1 VGQDRADFYQAFF
14 GGLKCLK
21 LQQKVFK
28 CLDRGGDKM
37 KINVQELKGKSVEE
51 IEQILTEKLT
61 PEERAIIENWQ
72 IIECLN
78 GRR

>member
-1 VGQDRADFYQAFF
+1 
-14 GGLKCLK
+14 
-21 LQQKVFK
+21 
-28 CLDRGGDKM
+28 M
-37 KINVQELKGKSVEE
+37 KISVEELKGKSVEE
-51 IEQILTEKLT
+51 IEQILTEKLS